1 MDDSNDSKPNF
12 LRSSKSS
19 PTSTPPNET
28 TSLIPKPNDPQSNH
42 STSEGET
49 YELEE
54 ESSAKQWL
62 SEFLLLLRGSIPVI
76 IAYTLQNS
84 LQTFSVLIVGRLSP
98 EALATAAFS
107 YMFAMS
113 TAWLIALGGSTAL
126 DTLAS
131 SSFTGSKNQHDLGIL
146 LQRGFIVLTAF
157 YIPVAILWACSAP
170 IFRLLG
176 QEEYICIDSAK
187 FLTALIPGGLG
198 YVYFESMKKYL
209 QAQGMYWTLF
219 HQMSPLTST
228 EIMRPGTY
236 VLLITSPVNAALN
249 YLFVYTFKL
258 GLIGAP
264 LATGISYWLSF
275 LLLVLYSRFV
285 AGSSCWGGW
294 SRASYHNIGTFARLA
309 ALGIVHVGTEWWAF
323 EIVALAAGRLGT
335 IPLAAQSVIMT
346 TDQVMNTI
354 PFGIGVAASARV
366 GNLLGA
372 RNAKG
377 AARAANVAAWLSM
390 VMGLLVLIVLM
401 SVKDFYAKIFNDDI
415 DVIRLTA
422 EVMPYVALFQ
432 IADGL
437 NGSCGGSLRGMGRQH
452 IGAAVNIVSYY
463 MGALPLGIW
472 LAFHGWG
479 LAGLWVGQCIALYL
493 VGALEW
499 IIVAR
504 SDWEHQVKKAFE
516 RLDSGDRAEIGAS
529 DALLPEG
536 QTNGGGG
543 GAERADV

>member
-1 MDDSNDSKPNF
+1 
-12 LRSSKSS
+12 
-19 PTSTPPNET
+19 
-28 TSLIPKPNDPQSNH
+28 
-42 STSEGET
+42 
-49 YELEE
+49 
-54 ESSAKQWL
+54 
-62 SEFLLLLRGSIPVI
+62 
-76 IAYTLQNS
+76 
-84 LQTFSVLIVGRLSP
+84 
-98 EALATAAFS
+98 
-107 YMFAMS
+107 
-113 TAWLIALGGSTAL
+113 
-126 DTLAS
+126 
-131 SSFTGSKNQHDLGIL
+131 
-146 LQRGFIVLTAF
+146 VLTAF
-157 YIPVAILWACSAP
+157 YVPVAILWACSAP
-170 IFRLLG
+170 VFRLLG
-176 QEEYICIDSAK
+176 QEEYICVESAK

-198 YVYFESMKKYL
+198 YVYFEAMKKYL
-209 QAQGMYWTLF
+209 QAQ
-219 HQMSPLTST
+219 

-236 VLLITSPVNAALN
+236 VLLITSPINVLLN
-249 YLFVYTFKL
+249 YLFVYTFHL

-275 LLLVLYSRFV
+275 FLLVLYSRFV
-285 AGSSCWGGW
+285 AGSRCWGGW
-294 SRASYHNIGTFARLA
+294 SRASYQNISTFARLA
-309 ALGIVHVGTEWWAF
+309 VLGVVHVGTEWWAF

-354 PFGIGVAASARV
+354 PFGIGVATSARV

-390 VMGLLVLIVLM
+390 FMGLLVLIVLM
-401 SVKDFYAKIFNDDI
+401 AVKDFYAKIFNDDV

-463 MGALPLGIW
+463 MGALPLGIY

-493 VGALEW
+493 VGAIEW
-499 IIVAR
+499 VVVAW
-504 SDWEHQVKKAFE
+504 SDWEYEVQKAFE
-516 RLDSGDRAEIGAS
+516 RMDHDDRAEIGA
-529 DALLPEG
+529 A
-536 QTNGGGG
+536 NGGVVNTETYDRDDSVDGPT
-543 GAERADV
+543 V